1 MDYMIYILA
10 ICISA
15 PLILM
20 SALADAK
27 SRRLLGFMILGMYVA
42 VLASEI
48 NAILAFLFRDS
59 MDHFHLTITIT
70 PVCEEILKA
79 LPLLFTAVVFCD
91 KRERLFQRAMSIGLG
106 FAILENT
113 FILIKNVE
121 AVSLLWAMIRGFSSG
136 LMHALCTISIGIG
149 ISLVKKRKKLFV
161 CSTFAWLIAA
171 SIYHSIYNMLVQ
183 SDYWY
188 VGVVIPA
195 ISYLPVAVVIK
206 KRKLN
211 AT

>member
-48 NAILAFLFRDS
+48 NAILAVLFRDS

-79 LPLLFTAVVFCD
+79 LPLLF
-91 KRERLFQRAMSIGLG
+91 
-106 FAILENT
+106 AIT
-113 FILIKNVE
+113 G
-121 AVSLLWAMIRGFSSG
+121 SDCSSG
-136 LMHALCTISIGIG
+136 RCLLALALQFWKIP
-149 ISLVKKRKKLFV
+149 LF
-161 CSTFAWLIAA
+161 
-171 SIYHSIYNMLVQ
+171 
-183 SDYWY
+183 
-188 VGVVIPA
+188 
-195 ISYLPVAVVIK
+195 
-206 KRKLN
+206 
-211 AT
+211 